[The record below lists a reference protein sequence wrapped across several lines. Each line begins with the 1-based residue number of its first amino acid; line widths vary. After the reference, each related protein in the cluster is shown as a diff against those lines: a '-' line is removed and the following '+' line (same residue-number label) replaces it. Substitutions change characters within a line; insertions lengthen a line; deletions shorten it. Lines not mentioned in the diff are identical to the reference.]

1 MSKKLFVGGLS
12 WDTTDATLR
21 HSFEAHGSV
30 HEAIVVMDRYTGKSR
45 GFGFVTFADENSAR
59 TAISAMNGTNLDGR
73 SITVSE
79 ALERSRNDGGFSG
92 RRGDNSRGGGGR
104 NNRNRW

>member
-1 MSKKLFVGGLS
+1 MSTKLYVGGLS
-12 WDTTDATLR
+12 WDTTDTTLR

-30 HEAIVVMDRYTGKSR
+30 HEAIAVMDRYTRKSR

-59 TAISAMNGTNLDGR
+59 TAISAMNGTDLDGR

-79 ALERSRNDGGFSG
+79 AQERSRNDGGFSG
-92 RRGDNSRGGGGR
+92 GGRDNNRGGGR
-104 NNRNRW
+104 RDNRNRW

>member
-1 MSKKLFVGGLS
+1 MSNKLYVGGLS

-21 HSFEAHGSV
+21 QTFEAHGSV

-45 GFGFVTFADENSAR
+45 GFGFVTFAEAKSAR
-59 TAISAMNGTNLDGR
+59 EAISAMNGTELDGR

-79 ALERSRNDGGFSG
+79 AQERSRNDGFSG
-92 RRGDNSRGGGGR
+92 HDNRGKRDS
-104 NNRNRW
+104 RNRW